1 MSEKDLEDKLIE
13 KIINDPI
20 LLRKL
25 CDRVYQLMQ
34 EDIRNQ
40 QERIC
45 NHQRIL

>member
-1 MSEKDLEDKLIE
+1 MSEKDLEGKLIE

-25 CDRVYQLMQ
+25 CDRIYKLME

-45 NHQRIL
+45 NYRRIL

>member
-45 NHQRIL
+45 NYQRIL

>member
-25 CDRVYQLMQ
+25 CDRVDQLMQ

-45 NHQRIL
+45 NYQRIL